1 MPTSDAQ
8 ARSFR
13 LGSKVLSDES
23 DAYVIAEIG
32 ANHQGERAIA
42 LQLVKAAAAAGADAV
57 KFQKRDNKRL
67 FTREGYAAP
76 YVNENSFGATYG
88 EHREALELGADDYR
102 AIQDEAEALRIANG
116 TAYGLSASVRKPLFS
131 CTWLVLLWHDGHPL
145 LQVWTNDLERAHR
158 VARGLEVQL
167 CAFPSP
173 ATSDNL
179 AR

>member
-1 MPTSDAQ
+1 MALPRALCADSDHCH
-8 ARSFR
+8 FR
-13 LGSKVLSDES
+13 FFSSVHFTPAASL
-23 DAYVIAEIG
+23 
-32 ANHQGERAIA
+32 A
-42 LQLVKAAAAAGADAV
+42 LL
-57 KFQKRDNKRL
+57 
-67 FTREGYAAP
+67 
-76 YVNENSFGATYG
+76 
-88 EHREALELGADDYR
+88 
-102 AIQDEAEALRIANG
+102 QDEAEALRIANG